1 MQYQE
6 YSADEI
12 TKELLDTI
20 KVGDT
25 IRCNDWK
32 RGMKVVGVSENY
44 FLMASYPF
52 GRTLYSICE
61 KIPFKG
67 IQYNSLIGGY
77 FSIGTDNMCF
87 GYPFGYDF
95 KNQNTV
101 KCYLNDLEK
110 KELELSLRSSVAL
123 RKICIKRSTHY
134 DV

>member
-6 YSADEI
+6 YYADKI

-20 KVGDT
+20 KFGDT

-52 GRTLYSICE
+52 GKTLYSICE

-67 IQYNSLIGGY
+67 IKYNSLIGGY
-77 FSIGTDNMCF
+77 FSVGTDNMCF
-87 GYPFGYDF
+87 GYDLGYDF
-95 KNQNTV
+95 KNQDIV
-101 KCYLNDLEK
+101 KHYLMDLEN
-110 KELELSLRSSVAL
+110 KEIELSLRNSVAL
-123 RKICIKRSTHY
+123 TKILIKKGELL
-134 DV
+134 